1 MNRFDFWTPQ
11 QIADELGLSTRYI
24 VELISG
30 KSPNLSLSA
39 TKVGGR
45 WLIADAD
52 AKAFIEKFRSTEK
65 EFYTPGDIAK
75 AIGTSRTY
83 VLYALTGYGGRK
95 EPRLAGEKRGDR
107 WVVTKEEAERFIGL
121 HVVKVSDKND

>member
-1 MNRFDFWTPQ
+1 MSQFDFWTPQ
-11 QIADELGLSTRYI
+11 QIAQELGVTTGYI
-24 VELISG
+24 SRILGG
-30 KSPNLSLSA
+30 KSGNLTLSA
-39 TKVGGR
+39 LKVSRR

-52 AKAFIEKFRSTEK
+52 AKAFIEKFQSTEK

-95 EPRLAGEKRGDR
+95 EPRLVGQKRGDR
-107 WVVTKEEAERFIGL
+107 WVISKEEAERFISA
-121 HVVKVSDKND
+121 HENTVDE

>member
-1 MNRFDFWTPQ
+1 MSQFDFWTPQ
-11 QIADELGLSTRYI
+11 QIAQELGVTTGYI
-24 VELISG
+24 SRILGG
-30 KSPNLSLSA
+30 KSGNLTLPA
-39 TKVGGR
+39 LKVSGR

-52 AKAFIEKFRSTEK
+52 AKAFIEKFKSTEK
-65 EFYTPGDIAK
+65 EFYTPGEIAK

-107 WVVTKEEAERFIGL
+107 WIVDTEEAKRFIGL
-121 HVVKVSDKND
+121 HGNESD